1 MRKAGIIVSL
11 GMNPPNKKGSRIR
24 NLNRFFLVLNLSMRA
39 IELTL
44 HEINFKNTK
53 SESTGGEFQ
62 SSFFSPDCKL
72 VRSPDRI
79 STANY
84 SASARKEGYLP
95 DRSFSI
101 EG

>member
-1 MRKAGIIVSL
+1 
-11 GMNPPNKKGSRIR
+11 MNPPNKKGTRIR

-72 VRSPDRI
+72 VHSPNRF

-84 SASARKEGYLP
+84 SSSARKEGHLSDPSY
-95 DRSFSI
+95 SF
-101 EG
+101 ER